1 MSSYCAAETTAP
13 PENFNIFLL
22 LDQVCPRFPETG
34 NLFFLL
40 EIVFFFE
47 STFLS
52 RNASLSRTH
61 DVKEVEAE
69 EEPPREVEVV
79 EPGPHGVAAVA
90 AVAVAVAA
98 AVAAADEIRSSVLA
112 AVLTETV
119 AVRLTC
125 VVLEEHRLQW
135 GESAATERPVPRIPR
150 LVPSSSSPPLLVD
163 GISL

>member
-1 MSSYCAAETTAP
+1 MPS
-13 PENFNIFLL
+13 I
-22 LDQVCPRFPETG
+22 PRNRKP
-34 NLFFLL
+34 FFLL
-40 EIVFFFE
+40 DIVIFFHTDGLF
-47 STFLS
+47 
-52 RNASLSRTH
+52 RNASLSSTH

-79 EPGPHGVAAVA
+79 EPGPHDVAAVA
-90 AVAVAVAA
+90 AAAAVAATA

-125 VVLEEHRLQW
+125 VLEEHRLQW

-163 GISL
+163 GTSL